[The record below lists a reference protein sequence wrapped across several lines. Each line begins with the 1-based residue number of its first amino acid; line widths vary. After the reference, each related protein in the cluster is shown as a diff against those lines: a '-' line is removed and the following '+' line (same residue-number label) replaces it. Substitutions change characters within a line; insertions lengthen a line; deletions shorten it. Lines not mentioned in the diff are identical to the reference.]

1 MSVGFEGTQVGV
13 TVLVKLVPSLPQPP
27 PCTHTQGTLCEYVIE
42 DFLFFDGIDSRCR
55 LSMASLEL

>member
-27 PCTHTQGTLCEYVIE
+27 PRTHTQGALCECVIE
-42 DFLFFDGIDSRCR
+42 GFLFFDGIDSRCR